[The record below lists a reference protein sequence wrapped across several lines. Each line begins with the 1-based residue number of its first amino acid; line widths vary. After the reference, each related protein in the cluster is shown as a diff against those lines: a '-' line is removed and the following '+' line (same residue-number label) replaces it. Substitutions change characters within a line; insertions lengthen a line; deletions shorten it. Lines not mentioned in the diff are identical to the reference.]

1 MKPGL
6 VRAFSKF
13 AAARNRGSFLRAFQ
27 PHGSG
32 VKRMTTLA
40 LYSNKGGV
48 GKTAAAVNLAYLA
61 ARSGKTT
68 LICDLDPQG
77 ATTYYLRVKPRVKRQ
92 ARGFTKASKAIEDS
106 IKGTDYENLDLLP
119 ADFTHRNLDIVFD
132 GLKRSKQRLGKAFK
146 PLEREYDLIVLDCP
160 PTINI
165 LAENIFNAADFLLT
179 PLIPTTLS
187 IHAYQQM
194 LSFLKASNYH
204 PERLYLFC
212 SMVDRRKK
220 MHRETCGMIERSFDH
235 VLHSTI
241 PYLSAIEQM
250 GLTRE
255 PVAASDHRS
264 VAAKAYQAL
273 WAEVQKVVSGRQE
286 KHS

>member
-1 MKPGL
+1 
-6 VRAFSKF
+6 
-13 AAARNRGSFLRAFQ
+13 
-27 PHGSG
+27 
-32 VKRMTTLA
+32 MTTLA

-61 ARSGKTT
+61 AKSGKTT

-77 ATTYYLRVKPRVKRQ
+77 ATTFYLRVKPKVKR
-92 ARGFTKASKAIEDS
+92 KAQGLAKGGEAIEDS

-132 GLKRSKQRLGKAFK
+132 QLKRPKERLRKVLK
-146 PLEREYDLIVLDCP
+146 PFEKEYDLIVLDCP

-165 LAENIFNAADFLLT
+165 LAENIFNAADILLT

-187 IHAYQQM
+187 ILAHEQL
-194 LSFLKASNYH
+194 LSFLRESDYA

-220 MHRETCGMIERSFDH
+220 MHRETCGIIQSTYNH
-235 VLHSTI
+235 VLSSAI
-241 PYLSAIEQM
+241 PYLSEIEQM

-255 PVAASDHRS
+255 PVAAFAHKS
-264 VAAKAYQAL
+264 AAARAYQEL
-273 WAEVQKVVSGRQE
+273 WSEIREVVLNRKD
-286 KHS
+286 